1 MIKCGECGVPRVFSY
16 TTHWTDDGVIL
27 SMPRGLIRLLF
38 MEREHMVAVFR
49 AIEEKLGLPIDHIIT
64 EAKRKDAWTYVQD
77 VLPPVVHEW
86 VRKPFLRR
94 LAYLAMIKQAATIG
108 LGKAKLLE
116 YREGRL
122 LVGKISPVYYHAL
135 FAGDALG
142 AFETFEGR
150 RAELSYAFLSSEMFL
165 RIEASENAHVS
176 ERLELKETPI
186 VKAQADFQRCSR
198 CVAPSELAHF
208 RWDAASGKIVDER
221 TGEWFFVQGTRAL
234 DAVLRELE
242 FELGEEIP
250 HLVAEATWSFFRR
263 LKEKNPD
270 AFEDLSFLKIRGMG
284 VPDKLQPSE
293 EDLRDGLDV
302 RNGYHGAIL
311 AGMVAAVYEGEKP
324 SWEWESPSPGV
335 IRVRLS

>member
-1 MIKCGECGVPRVFSY
+1 VIRCGECGVPRVFSY
-16 TTHWTDDGVIL
+16 TTRWTDEGVIL

-77 VLPPVVHEW
+77 VLPPLVSNLVKKRF
-86 VRKPFLRR
+86 VRR

-116 YREGRL
+116 YREGQL

-165 RIEASENAHVS
+165 RIEASEGAHVS
-176 ERLELKETPI
+176 ERLELREAPT
-186 VKAQADFQRCSR
+186 VKAQADFQRCPR
-198 CVAPSELAHF
+198 CGSPSELAHF
-208 RWDAASGKIVDER
+208 RWDAENGKIVDRR

-250 HLVAEATWSFFRR
+250 HLVAEATWKFFRR
-263 LKEKNPD
+263 QREEHPGV
-270 AFEDLSFLKIRGMG
+270 FEDLAFLKIRGMG
-284 VPDKLQPSE
+284 VPDKPRPSAG
-293 EDLRDGLDV
+293 DLRNGLDI
-302 RNGYHGAIL
+302 RNGYHGAML
-311 AGMVAAVYEGEKP
+311 AGMVAAACGVEKP
-324 SWEWESPSPGV
+324 SWEWESPAPGV
-335 IRVRLS
+335 IRVRLW

>member
-1 MIKCGECGVPRVFSY
+1 MIRCGECGVPRMFSY
-16 TTHWTDDGVIL
+16 TTRWTDEGIIL

-49 AIEEKLGLPIDHIIT
+49 SIEEKLGLPIDHIIT

-77 VLPPVVHEW
+77 VLPPVVHEA
-86 VRKPFLRR
+86 VRKPLLRR

-116 YREGRL
+116 YRKGKL

-150 RAELSYAFLSSEMFL
+150 RAELSYAFLFSEMFL
-165 RIEASENAHVS
+165 RIEVSESAHVS
-176 ERLELKETPI
+176 ERLELKEAPI
-186 VKAQADFQRCSR
+186 VKAQADFQRCPR
-198 CVAPSELAHF
+198 CGAPSELAHF
-208 RWDAASGKIVDER
+208 RWDEKNGKIVDQR

-250 HLVAEATWSFFRR
+250 HMVAEATWRFFRSQR
-263 LKEKNPD
+263 EKCPD

-284 VPDKLQPSE
+284 VPDMQRPSE
-293 EDLRDGLDV
+293 GDLGDGLDI

-311 AGMVAAVYEGEKP
+311 AGMVAAVYGGEEP
-324 SWEWESPSPGV
+324 AWEWESPAPGV